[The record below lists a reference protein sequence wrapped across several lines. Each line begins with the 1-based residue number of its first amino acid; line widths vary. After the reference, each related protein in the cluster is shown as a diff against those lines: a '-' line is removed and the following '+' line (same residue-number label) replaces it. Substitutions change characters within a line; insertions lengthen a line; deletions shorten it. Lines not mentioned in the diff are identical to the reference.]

1 MPRDRTGDRMRI
13 KYELFV
19 NGKYLLS
26 TWSNEKA
33 FREYQNWRSITGW
46 GEWGN
51 VRLKFRRV
59 AA

>member
-1 MPRDRTGDRMRI
+1 MRNNHERI

-26 TWSNEKA
+26 TWSNAKA
-33 FREYQNWRSITGW
+33 FQEYQNWSEISG
-46 GEWGN
+46 GN

>member
-1 MPRDRTGDRMRI
+1 MRI

-19 NGKYLLS
+19 NGSYLLS
-26 TWSNEKA
+26 TWSNAKA
-33 FREYQNWRSITGW
+33 FEEYKQWRKIASGKS
-46 GEWGN
+46 

>member
-1 MPRDRTGDRMRI
+1 MRNKYERI

-26 TWSNEKA
+26 TWSNDKA
-33 FREYQNWRSITGW
+33 FQEYQNWRSIT

-59 AA
+59 AE